1 MKAGP
6 SVGKALPKLSSRH
19 GFLASTPFSG
29 GKWPQETVIWT
40 QRSFGAGNEARTRD
54 LNLGKVALY
63 QLSYS
68 RPKQRRHCRAET
80 PGVKNTARRNASKA
94 LNPAA
99 IPPPCRRAPRSQPG
113 AASQFRPGHAQVL
126 NHRPERENRRH
137 P

>member
-68 RPKQRRHCRAET
+68 RPKQRRNCRAVP
-80 PGVKNTARRNASKA
+80 PGVKQNPVRTAAKA
-94 LNPAA
+94 LNYAVILSA
-99 IPPPCRRAPRSQPG
+99 CTA
-113 AASQFRPGHAQVL
+113 
-126 NHRPERENRRH
+126 
-137 P
+137 